1 MSNELKSTG
10 KRQKAKAILISLV
23 LMITSF
29 ATLAITAPVSAQ
41 LSQSSK
47 NAACE
52 GISST
57 TGGQCGTDSAGSLN
71 NVIAAILN
79 LLSVVVGIIAVV
91 MIIVGALKFITS
103 GGDSQKVASA
113 RSTILY
119 AVIGLVIVA
128 LAQVIVRFVLN
139 KAV

>member
-1 MSNELKSTG
+1 MKLH
-10 KRQKAKAILISLV
+10 RLSL
-23 LMITSF
+23 
-29 ATLAITAPVSAQ
+29 AAITIISTVSVLLAGAAPVSAQ
-41 LSQSSK
+41 LSQNSK
-47 NAACE
+47 NAACD

-71 NVIAAILN
+71 NVISVILN

-139 KAV
+139 KAAGSD